1 MNSCPD
7 SNLRKTNFSS
17 EKFLSLITEWIHSEY
32 SKYSLHPG
40 PRSQEEAVA
49 LCSSIG
55 KQLVEPRSVDTNAE
69 IIALAQLEMMSG
81 GYGVW
86 IGIDDKSE
94 EGSFKYASDGSPIH
108 YTNWISGFYGYHGNQ
123 DCVLLRAA
131 MDYKWDV
138 APCSLQASFICEPG
152 EPGGPG
158 GYWPTT
164 AGPGGPGGPGG
175 LGGPGGPGGPGG
187 ILGS

>member
-32 SKYSLHPG
+32 SNYSLHPG

-108 YTNWISGFYGYHGNQ
+108 YTNWISGFYGYLCLVQFYHGWVEDMRLDSERRRRELETFQ
-123 DCVLLRAA
+123 VYATRGTLARAA
-131 MDYKWDV
+131 
-138 APCSLQASFICEPG
+138 QAARAQQG
-152 EPGGPG
+152 
-158 GYWPTT
+158 
-164 AGPGGPGGPGG
+164 
-175 LGGPGGPGGPGG
+175 
-187 ILGS
+187 

>member
-1 MNSCPD
+1 MPLNGREDRSANQRPVDLIGKSLNSCPD

-69 IIALAQLEMMSG
+69 IIALAQLEMMSR

-94 EGSFKYASDGSPIH
+94 EGSFKYASDGSSVL
-108 YTNWISGFYGYHGNQ
+108 YTNWNSDQPNNYMDQ
-123 DCVLLRAA
+123 DCVLLLAA
-131 MDYKWDV
+131 KDFEWGDEDCYSV
-138 APCSLQASFICEPG
+138 QASFICE
-152 EPGGPG
+152 EKH
-158 GYWPTT
+158 
-164 AGPGGPGGPGG
+164 
-175 LGGPGGPGGPGG
+175 G
-187 ILGS
+187 IYFKFIRFNILS